1 MRFGGFNKY
10 RNAVAVVAGREA
22 WYSELAI
29 DTVTSIASNGL
40 AADDTHIYVKTA
52 NGHSLQALALDQPGK
67 VGSQAGSLGNS
78 AGRILDWST
87 ALYDTSLLAA
97 SDDQG
102 TVTVWR
108 SCSTELTLK
117 AHASACDS
125 IQFHPTVASVLAT
138 TSSNRG
144 SKSSEV
150 KLWNVNSS
158 FKAAFWE
165 TPVVGIVD
173 SIAVRGDGQLI
184 SASTHDGEFLI
195 YDPRHQNALAIAKI
209 PAVYAAGRP
218 TRVIW
223 LGEKPYLMTT
233 GLTKIRERSVSL
245 WDQRNL
251 AKPLASLQLQPST
264 KPLIPLYDE
273 DTQLAYLVEKG
284 DNSVRWVDAD
294 PSSAKPLVELG
305 STMLQSQISGCAL
318 LPKRALRV
326 MSGEISRV
334 HLVVK
339 NIGAGTGSAVVPIS
353 HLAPRRSYLDFHC
366 DIYPDTRAPLP
377 AQTFDQWM
385 ANEPMRMPKMTLDP
399 AKTAD
404 CLASLRRS
412 YGAANQHQSE
422 ALSEVIPANPT
433 APSLQPYVIDAKP
446 SVGPPA
452 PVSVAAPTAAEQAV
466 RPSVPKKQWVP
477 VQHNHA
483 RFKYLEGYFYRP
495 SEHFSSIQNVN
506 LRFSQENEPLKVSS
520 KFIAVACEG
529 AGGQIGI
536 IRRDAPGRVSA
547 KLPTIVH
554 GSNVVSIEFD
564 PFDPN
569 IVATAGSDCKLQ
581 MWRIPESMMDEDT
594 SFELEE
600 YICVTADRIHQIR
613 FHPWAKGVVAVLV
626 SEANE
631 QAIYVYHGLMLH
643 FIIGKTAD
651 GIHSFAWSPDGELIA
666 LTTRKS
672 RQLRIYN
679 PRTQDL
685 LSSGPSMDSIRPCRI
700 AWVGNSRICLTGFGS
715 GSQRQIAIYETEYL
729 AKPIIK
735 TTIDV
740 GPGLLV
746 PVVDADCGIIYL
758 DDRGSRLTHAFELVA
773 DKLVELPKL
782 ESAQPSLGLAM
793 VPKRYANISQC
804 EIGRVY
810 RLSSQTIESVG
821 YRVPRKRPEYFQD
834 DLFPDTWDSER
845 SSVNPVAWVKGTKAT
860 PVLIGL
866 CPPGMQPL
874 SQAPPEAIRR
884 STFAV
889 EAEQPVDNS
898 KDAISAML
906 SRVEYS
912 DEESG
917 SRATG
922 SNSADDSASDWDD

>member
-446 SVGPPA
+446 VAPVTPATPVPSPMPSPVPAPSVVGPVIKDKQQLATTTPSLTPVPSPVPSPVPAPSVVGPVIKDKQQLATATPSLTPATLPVATPTPTPVTAPKSVGPPA

-536 IRRDAPGRVSA
+536 IRRDAPGRVPA

-758 DDRGSRLTHAFELVA
+758 DDRGSRLTHAFEL
-773 DKLVELPKL
+773 
-782 ESAQPSLGLAM
+782 
-793 VPKRYANISQC
+793 
-804 EIGRVY
+804 
-810 RLSSQTIESVG
+810 
-821 YRVPRKRPEYFQD
+821 
-834 DLFPDTWDSER
+834 
-845 SSVNPVAWVKGTKAT
+845 
-860 PVLIGL
+860 
-866 CPPGMQPL
+866 
-874 SQAPPEAIRR
+874 
-884 STFAV
+884 
-889 EAEQPVDNS
+889 
-898 KDAISAML
+898 
-906 SRVEYS
+906 
-912 DEESG
+912 
-917 SRATG
+917 
-922 SNSADDSASDWDD
+922 